1 MRVWQVSVGTLKIKI
16 FLLNKPSATYKKT
29 TYFYEFMLCE
39 ICGKDVPKLV
49 RAEIEGAELMVCP
62 ECSSLG
68 KVLREPQDYVVR
80 PSVQKISIV
89 PKIHEPPQVIENFGA
104 EVKKAREKLGL
115 TREELAKKIFE
126 KESLLV
132 RIENTNF
139 EPEEKVIRKL
149 EKALGIK
156 LIE

>member
-1 MRVWQVSVGTLKIKI
+1 
-16 FLLNKPSATYKKT
+16 
-29 TYFYEFMLCE
+29 MLCE
-39 ICGKDVPKLV
+39 VCGKDFPKLV
-49 RAEIEGAELMVCP
+49 RAEIEGAELMVCS
-62 ECSSLG
+62 ECSALG
-68 KVLREPQDYVVR
+68 KVLRETQDYVAR
-80 PSVQKISIV
+80 PSVQKISIA
-89 PKIHEPPQVIENFGA
+89 PKIQEPPQVIENIGA

-115 TREELAKKIFE
+115 TREDLAKKIFE